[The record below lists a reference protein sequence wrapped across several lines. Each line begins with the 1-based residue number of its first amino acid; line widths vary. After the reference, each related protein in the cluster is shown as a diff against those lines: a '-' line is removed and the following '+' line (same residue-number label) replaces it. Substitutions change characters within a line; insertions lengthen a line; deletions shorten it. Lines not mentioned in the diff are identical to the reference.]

1 MSEDIWVVAG
11 KPKGTPPVVGELY
24 EIRDSRKGTF
34 NAKVLE
40 VGDPFA
46 TVEVFEGKPKFM
58 SLDYK
63 LNYNGIVS
71 VRASLAYF
79 IPLKPANKAS
89 SGRAKRGAKSKSL
102 NGKGGSKAARQ

>member
-11 KPKGTPPVVGELY
+11 KPEDTPPVVGELY

-34 NAKVLE
+34 RAKVLE
-40 VGDPFA
+40 VDDPFA
-46 TVEVFEGKPKFM
+46 IVEVFEGKPNFI

-63 LNYNGIVS
+63 LNYNGVVS

-79 IPLKPANKAS
+79 IPLQPANKAS
-89 SGRAKRGAKSKSL
+89 SGLAGTRAKKRT
-102 NGKGGSKAARQ
+102 GSKPANR

>member
-1 MSEDIWVVAG
+1 MTEDIWVVAG

-24 EIRDSRKGTF
+24 EIRDIRKGTF

-40 VGDPFA
+40 VSDPFA
-46 TVEVFEGKPKFM
+46 TVEVFEGKPKFL

-71 VRASLAYF
+71 VRSSLAYF
-79 IPLKPANKAS
+79 ISLKPSRNRSVA
-89 SGRAKRGAKSKSL
+89 
-102 NGKGGSKAARQ
+102 GKKKPK